1 MKITKT
7 ELAKIVKEETEAYLG
22 EREIDLEPESWYADE
37 SPGDLPPLQPGGE
50 MQKKLQKTMEN
61 MVHLLSKPPFS
72 DVAAFAE
79 NQLPDVKARGEQL
92 LPLVTALKKKLQEE
106 GFAPGER

>member
-7 ELAKIVKEETEAYLG
+7 ELAKIVKEETEAYL
-22 EREIDLEPESWYADE
+22 REYEEPPGQNPDESWYADK
-37 SPGDLPPLQPGGE
+37 SLPPLQPGVTQE
-50 MQKKLQKTMEN
+50 KLQKSMEN
-61 MVHLLSKPPFS
+61 MVYTLAPIQR

-92 LPLVTALKKKLQEE
+92 LPLVQALLEKLQEE
-106 GFAPGER
+106 GFAKGES

>member
-7 ELAKIVKEETEAYLG
+7 ELAKIVKEETEAYLS
-22 EREIDLEPESWYADE
+22 EREIDLEPESWYADK
-37 SPGDLPPLQPGGE
+37 SLPPLQPGVTQE
-50 MQKKLQKTMEN
+50 KLQKSMEN
-61 MVHLLSKPPFS
+61 MVHTLAPIQR

-92 LPLVTALKKKLQEE
+92 LPLVQALLEKLQEE
-106 GFAPGER
+106 GFAKGES